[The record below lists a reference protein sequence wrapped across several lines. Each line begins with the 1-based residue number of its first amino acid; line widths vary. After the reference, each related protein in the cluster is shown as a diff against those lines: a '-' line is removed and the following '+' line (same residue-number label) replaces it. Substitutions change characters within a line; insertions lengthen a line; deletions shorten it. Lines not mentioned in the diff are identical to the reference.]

1 MINLIPSNALP
12 ATWPQR
18 LSSAVKTA
26 WETTFRRPAQPVTAP
41 PVVTGKPV
49 LLTVQVTLP
58 PARPDV
64 VCLAVAGEL
73 NRHTY
78 TTLIDMASAHYH
90 PGRRALLLDLRQTTQ
105 IELSGLFALLS
116 IARLYSG
123 QPLLDPEVG
132 WVGLHRATEEVTP
145 ALGKRVKLLAPSSA
159 AVAALEQAS
168 FCRFFA
174 HYPDWE
180 TALAALPSA

>member
-1 MINLIPSNALP
+1 MINLIPSHALP

-18 LSSAVKTA
+18 LTRAVKTA

-41 PVVTGKPV
+41 LLAASNAI
-49 LLTVQVTLP
+49 LLTVRTIPQ

-73 NRHTY
+73 NRQTY
-78 TTLIDMASAHYH
+78 TSLIDLASAHYH
-90 PGRRALLLDLRQTTQ
+90 PGRRGLLLDLRQTRR

-116 IARLYSG
+116 VARLYSG
-123 QPLLDPEVG
+123 QTLLDPEAG
-132 WVGLHRATEEVTP
+132 WAGLHAAVEEITP
-145 ALGKRVKLLAPSSA
+145 ALGERVKLLAPSPA

-180 TALAALPSA
+180 TALAALPSV